1 MMKNMADT
9 RNVLKKSQTQIVK
22 KVTWQKVFTNR
33 QQFSMIYTLIS
44 HRNGVKMF
52 ENQEEPLASGEWF
65 HRQQSIPQ
73 GWPSLCT
80 GYTVKFCTQQQS
92 FSANSIRKLEE
103 TSILLC

>member
-1 MMKNMADT
+1 M
-9 RNVLKKSQTQIVK
+9 
-22 KVTWQKVFTNR
+22 FTNR

-52 ENQEEPLASGEWF
+52 ENQEEPLAAGECF
-65 HRQQSIPQ
+65 HQQKSIPQ
-73 GWPSLCT
+73 GCPSLCT
-80 GYTVKFCTQQQS
+80 GYTVKFYTQQQS